1 MKKIVIIFLML
12 MVSLCTIFT
21 AFAVEDDEGQG
32 QVVTNNETYEKSVIT
47 S

>member
-1 MKKIVIIFLML
+1 